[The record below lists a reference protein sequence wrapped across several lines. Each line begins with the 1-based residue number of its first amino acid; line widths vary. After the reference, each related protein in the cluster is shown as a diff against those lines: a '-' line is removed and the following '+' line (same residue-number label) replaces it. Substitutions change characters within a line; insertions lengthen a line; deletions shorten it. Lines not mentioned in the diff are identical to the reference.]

1 MQEIYKPAKGYK
13 NYVVS
18 SYGNVKHI
26 NEEDIVQVLNIHG
39 YKYVNISNNGIKFQ
53 YLVHRLVSDTF
64 IPNPENK
71 QCVDHI
77 DRVRTNNRVEN
88 LRWATHRENC
98 FNRSTKNKSGYT
110 GVHCIP
116 NGKWKANLSINGKT
130 YTKTFKTIEEAIE
143 YRTELEKLHFGIYAA
158 QPIININIT
167 NNIQTLNTLNQG
179 GQVK

>member
-18 SYGNVKHI
+18 SYGNVRHI
-26 NEEDIVQVLNIHG
+26 NEGDVVQVLNIHG
-39 YKYVNISNNGIKFQ
+39 YSYVNISNNGIKFQ
-53 YLVHRLVSDTF
+53 YLVHRLVCDTF

-71 QCVDHI
+71 PCVDHI
-77 DRVRTNNRVEN
+77 DRVRTNNNVDN

-116 NGKWKANLSINGKT
+116 NGKWKASLSINGKT
-130 YTKTFKTIEEAIE
+130 YSGTFETIEEAIK
-143 YRTELEKLHFGIYAA
+143 YRTELEKIHFKTFAA
-158 QPIININIT
+158 DHEKNIVINIV
-167 NNIQTLNTLNQG
+167 NNF
-179 GQVK
+179 